1 MSLASAGDIMARETT
16 AIVIFVLLACAGCR
30 PRQEALSE
38 KEAALTAATG
48 IPAGLLLEVK

>member
-1 MSLASAGDIMARETT
+1 MARETT